1 MISTKTVIDLEACIL
16 SVLSPKNNWNSERY
30 NTEVRAMELSDISES
45 FIRVK
50 TKIDKAAHD
59 CNRSAK
65 QITLI
70 AVSKQQQ
77 EDRIEASLAFGQRV
91 FGENRVQE
99 AQQRW
104 ANRKYDYPDL
114 CLHLI
119 GPLQSNKAADAVRL
133 FDVIHTI
140 DRPKIALAISKEA
153 ARQNKDI
160 QCFIQVNT
168 GDEPQKSGISPC
180 DLSSFV
186 DFCREEACLPV
197 IGLMC
202 IPPVDEEASIHFGFL
217 NTLASRNNLTG
228 LSMGMSG
235 DYEEAIRFGATHIRV
250 GSALFGSRE

>member
-1 MISTKTVIDLEACIL
+1 MIE
-16 SVLSPKNNWNSERY
+16 
-30 NTEVRAMELSDISES
+30 DISKAFTRIRQNINKVVGES
-45 FIRVK
+45 
-50 TKIDKAAHD
+50 
-59 CNRSAK
+59 NRSPNEV
-65 QITLI
+65 TLI

-77 EDRIEASLAFGQRV
+77 EDRVDASLATGHRV

-99 AQQRW
+99 AQKRW
-104 ANRKYDYPDL
+104 SIRKYDYPDL

-140 DRPKIALAISKEA
+140 DRPKIAIAIAKEA
-153 ARQNKDI
+153 AKQNKHI

-186 DFCREEACLPV
+186 DFCQKEVGLP
-197 IGLMC
+197 ITGLMC
-202 IPPVDEEASIHFGFL
+202 IPPIDEEAAIHFGFL

-228 LSMGMSG
+228 LSMGMSS

>member
-1 MISTKTVIDLEACIL
+1 MLE
-16 SVLSPKNNWNSERY
+16 
-30 NTEVRAMELSDISES
+30 DISKS
-45 FIRVK
+45 FTQIRQN
-50 TKIDKAAHD
+50 IDKVVD
-59 CNRSAK
+59 ESDRSPNE
-65 QITLI
+65 ITLI

-77 EDRIEASLAFGQRV
+77 EDRVDASLALGHRV

-99 AQQRW
+99 AQKRW
-104 ANRKYDYPDL
+104 SIRKYDYPDL
-114 CLHLI
+114 RLHLI

-140 DRPKIALAISKEA
+140 DRPKIAIAIAKEA
-153 ARQNKDI
+153 AEQNKYI

-186 DFCREEACLPV
+186 DFCREEVGLP
-197 IGLMC
+197 ITGLMC
-202 IPPVDEEASIHFGFL
+202 IPPVDEEAAIHFGFL

-228 LSMGMSG
+228 LSMGMSS

>member
-1 MISTKTVIDLEACIL
+1 MIE
-16 SVLSPKNNWNSERY
+16 
-30 NTEVRAMELSDISES
+30 DISKAFTRIRQNINKVVGES
-45 FIRVK
+45 
-50 TKIDKAAHD
+50 
-59 CNRSAK
+59 NRSPNE
-65 QITLI
+65 ITLI

-77 EDRIEASLAFGQRV
+77 EDRVDASLATGHRV

-99 AQQRW
+99 AQKRW
-104 ANRKYDYPDL
+104 SIRKYDYPDL
-114 CLHLI
+114 RLHLI

-140 DRPKIALAISKEA
+140 DRPKIAIAIAKEA
-153 ARQNKDI
+153 AQQKKYI
-160 QCFIQVNT
+160 QCFVQVNT

-186 DFCREEACLPV
+186 DFCREEVGLP
-197 IGLMC
+197 IKGLMC
-202 IPPVDEEASIHFGFL
+202 IPPVDEEAAIHFGFL

-228 LSMGMSG
+228 LSMGMSS